1 MVTVLVEQCGAD
13 VDAADRRGDRPL
25 DDAVR
30 DSRDDVAAY
39 LRGKGALSR
48 GITKAAPGPQ
58 CDQSCQTDLADLADL
73 AAAVAAV
80 PPSSEGACGTSG
92 PKSWAAIKV
101 ARRLSARRPSL
112 AQQAVAKADKAV
124 AKCQRVSVV
133 HGSSDELC
141 ARELQLELLDLD
153 APPEAR
159 AAPLAPNLNLNPGLN
174 PDPSS

>member
-25 DDAVR
+25 DDALR

-39 LRGKGALSR
+39 LQGKGALSR
-48 GITKAAPGPQ
+48 GIAKAAPGPK
-58 CDQSCQTDLADLADL
+58 CDQSSQTDLADLADL

-80 PPSSEGACGTSG
+80 PPSSEGGGTSG
-92 PKSWAAIKV
+92 QKSWAAIKV

-112 AQQAVAKADKAV
+112 AQKAVVKADKAV

-133 HGSSDELC
+133 HGSGDELC

-159 AAPLAPNLNLNPGLN
+159 AAPLAPNPNLNPSLN

>member
-25 DDAVR
+25 DDALR
-30 DSRDDVAAY
+30 DGRDDVAAY
-39 LRGKGALSR
+39 LQGKGALSR
-48 GITKAAPGPQ
+48 GIAKAAPGLK
-58 CDQSCQTDLADLADL
+58 CDQSSQTDLGDLADL
-73 AAAVAAV
+73 AAVAAV
-80 PPSSEGACGTSG
+80 PPSTEGGITSG
-92 PKSWAAIKV
+92 QKSWAAIKV

-112 AQQAVAKADKAV
+112 AQKAVVKADEAV

-133 HGSSDELC
+133 HGSGDELC

-159 AAPLAPNLNLNPGLN
+159 AAPLAPNRNLHPGLN

>member
-25 DDAVR
+25 DDALR
-30 DSRDDVAAY
+30 DSRGDVAAY
-39 LRGKGALSR
+39 LQGKGALSR
-48 GITKAAPGPQ
+48 GITKAAPGPK
-58 CDQSCQTDLADLADL
+58 CDQSSQTDLGDLADL

-80 PPSSEGACGTSG
+80 PPSSEGGGTSG
-92 PKSWAAIKV
+92 QKSWAAIKV

-112 AQQAVAKADKAV
+112 AQKAVVKADKAV

-133 HGSSDELC
+133 HGSGDELC

-159 AAPLAPNLNLNPGLN
+159 AAPLAPNRNLKPGLN

>member
-30 DSRDDVAAY
+30 DSRDHVAAY

-80 PPSSEGACGTSG
+80 PPSSEGGGTSG

-141 ARELQLELLDLD
+141 ARELRLELLDLD